1 MCCSECSI
9 HEAFADSF
17 APAQGKY
24 INDKGVLLEA
34 AKAAGVTDAEA
45 VVEDE
50 TIEAKEASFPS
61 SFYFAAAYAP
71 L

>member
-1 MCCSECSI
+1 MKL
-9 HEAFADSF
+9 ADRF
-17 APAQGKY
+17 VPVQGKY
-24 INDKGVLLEA
+24 INDKEVLLEA
-34 AKAAGVTDAEA
+34 AKAAGIADAEA

-61 SFYFAAAYAP
+61 SFSFGTAYVP